1 MLWWDGKFLD
11 KLESLGVDLEFYL
24 RYVDDSNMSGWAL
37 APGTRLV
44 DGQLSILEELVVSDQ
59 LIPADKRTAAVLR
72 SIANEICPGII
83 MQEDVPSNHS
93 TGKLPILD
101 LEVWVSNTRI
111 YHSFYKKPMA
121 TKKVVHAKSALPTKV
136 KRSILLEEGSR
147 RLRNCS
153 PELEW
158 ETKVFHLNRLSSE
171 MKNSGHSQ
179 SFRSTILHR
188 VAVKYLAS
196 LSNHQEEKKNM
207 YRNKKERLEQKQT
220 NKALTG
226 NDTWFRKG
234 GFTSTLTVPSTPGG
248 FLASKVEDNLMKGR
262 QPNGTKTKVIEGN
275 GMSSRFGLTKSNQF
289 PRDNCE
295 REDCAMC
302 VNKEDSDKR
311 THCDI
316 SNVGYE
322 GDCLRCNLSVYKYV
336 GETSRTGYTRIR
348 EHLAD
353 YRAAATANLPPQPEV
368 YGPDQHR
375 KPVKSWMWEHTRDV
389 HGGQTDEQGG
399 ISDYKFHI
407 ANTFKKCLQR
417 QIDEGLRIKRKEAE
431 GCILLN
437 GKNEFYT
444 PRLVEPVFRQL

>member
-1 MLWWDGKFLD
+1 MGLEGEKKESNQTAKEKDDCKGPRDCSGHNYVKSLLPVGGKVFKQLKGGPIGLEITGVLARLVMLWWDGKFLD

-24 RYVDDSNMSGWAL
+24 RYVDDSNMSVWAL

-93 TGKLPILD
+93 TRKLPILD
-101 LEVWVSNTRI
+101 LEVWVSNSRI

-158 ETKVFHLNRLSSE
+158 DTKVFHLNRLSSE

-179 SFRSTILHR
+179 TFRSTILNR

-196 LSNHQEEKKNM
+196 LSNHQEGKRNM
-207 YRNKKERLEQKQT
+207 YRNKKERLEQEQII
-220 NKALTG
+220 KALTG

-234 GFTSTLTVPSTPGG
+234 GFTSTQTVPSTTGG
-248 FLASKVEDNLMKGR
+248 VLASKVDDNLKW
-262 QPNGTKTKVIEGN
+262 KTTE
-275 GMSSRFGLTKSNQF
+275 
-289 PRDNCE
+289 
-295 REDCAMC
+295 
-302 VNKEDSDKR
+302 
-311 THCDI
+311 
-316 SNVGYE
+316 
-322 GDCLRCNLSVYKYV
+322 
-336 GETSRTGYTRIR
+336 
-348 EHLAD
+348 
-353 YRAAATANLPPQPEV
+353 
-368 YGPDQHR
+368 
-375 KPVKSWMWEHTRDV
+375 
-389 HGGQTDEQGG
+389 
-399 ISDYKFHI
+399 
-407 ANTFKKCLQR
+407 
-417 QIDEGLRIKRKEAE
+417 
-431 GCILLN
+431 
-437 GKNEFYT
+437 
-444 PRLVEPVFRQL
+444 

>member
-1 MLWWDGKFLD
+1 
-11 KLESLGVDLEFYL
+11 
-24 RYVDDSNMSGWAL
+24 
-37 APGTRLV
+37 
-44 DGQLSILEELVVSDQ
+44 
-59 LIPADKRTAAVLR
+59 
-72 SIANEICPGII
+72 
-83 MQEDVPSNHS
+83 
-93 TGKLPILD
+93 
-101 LEVWVSNTRI
+101 
-111 YHSFYKKPMA
+111 
-121 TKKVVHAKSALPTKV
+121 
-136 KRSILLEEGSR
+136 
-147 RLRNCS
+147 
-153 PELEW
+153 
-158 ETKVFHLNRLSSE
+158 

-248 FLASKVEDNLMKGR
+248 VLASKVEDNLKKGR